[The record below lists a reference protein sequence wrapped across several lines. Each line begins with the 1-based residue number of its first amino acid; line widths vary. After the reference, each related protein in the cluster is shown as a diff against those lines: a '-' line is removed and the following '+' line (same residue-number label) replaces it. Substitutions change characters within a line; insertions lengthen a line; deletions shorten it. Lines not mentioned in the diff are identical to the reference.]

1 MLLPVT
7 AADASLFFLRL
18 RAQQQR
24 SAALTLS
31 SVALARNFFL
41 LLCCAR
47 RGQELEWS
55 WIFFLV
61 WEIFLLLLLLRSV
74 SAPTK
79 AVERGNALSRR
90 REWHGTTLFVA
101 SIYCPLAFVSNS
113 ADVRRDDNVDN
124 KRLGACCR
132 RYEGE

>member
-1 MLLPVT
+1 MLLPVA
-7 AADASLFFLRL
+7 AADASHF
-18 RAQQQR
+18 
-24 SAALTLS
+24 LS
-31 SVALARNFFL
+31 STSGTATTLGGFDCLQL
-41 LLCCAR
+41 LSRETSSYCCAV
-47 RGQELEWS
+47 RGVVKSLS
-55 WIFFLV
+55 GVFLV

-113 ADVRRDDNVDN
+113 DVRRDDNVDN
-124 KRLGACCR
+124 KRLGACC
-132 RYEGE
+132 